1 MMSGQAAD
9 TRGTTLS
16 AAVGAWPVGHS
27 LTAKE
32 AARVAG
38 VHERTIRRAIA
49 RGDLAA
55 TKRARIFQITPE
67 ALAQFQ
73 ARRQHASS
81 PPLLL
86 RLVEPALGPAVALP
100 TRLTPF
106 LGRERDIEAIDQ
118 LLSTA
123 RLLTLTGPGGIGKTR
138 LALRVAEEL
147 TPHFADGVAFVPLAA
162 VTAASLI
169 PAAIAEKLGVRE
181 HGGRPISDRLVAALR
196 DQQLLLVLDNFE
208 HVLPAGPFVADLL
221 ASCARLTILVT
232 SRTTLR
238 LSGEHRF
245 PVPPM
250 GLPEPA
256 ATATAAAAHRADAVQ
271 LFVARA
277 QAAQPGF
284 ALTDD
289 NASAIAAICRRLD
302 GLPLAIEL
310 AAARSSVLPPQ
321 ALRDRLERRLPLL
334 TGGPRDAPHRLRTM
348 HDAIAWSYDFLS
360 PDAQALFRRLA
371 VCAGGW
377 TLEAAE
383 VIGRIGDSPAIDVLA
398 VLSSLVEHSLVQPQE
413 GADRGPDPGTP
424 RFAMLETIREFAL
437 ERLLESGEQGLAQA
451 AHAAY
456 FTAFAERYYPYRIGP
471 GEHIDDRLGRVEVEH
486 PNLRAALTR
495 MADDGDA
502 EGVLQLAGALVVF
515 WYLRGHFREA
525 RRWLE
530 WALAHTAEIP
540 TTLRSRALAG
550 LGYMVWFQG
559 HHAQAA
565 VLAEA
570 GLAIAEQI
578 GDKDLA
584 ARALHML
591 GLVAEFQCRWDQAGL
606 YMERALDLW
615 RELGMMP
622 EVAMVLNGLSVV
634 AYGLGDAGL
643 SGRRAEES
651 LALTR
656 ALGHAFGSAIAL
668 PGLARLARD
677 RGDDR
682 RATVAFQESLHLWA
696 SIGDRETIVQPL
708 AGLAELASVHDQP
721 ETAATLVGA
730 IDALAQEAGDFI
742 LERCMRFAG
751 DNGDRAAA
759 RACAAL
765 GEGRFADL
773 RAAGRAL
780 SLEEAIAV
788 AATVTIPVRRTTPFP
803 AASPLTAREHDVLR
817 LVAAGQTDR
826 EIADALFLSLRTV
839 NTHVAHI
846 LAKLDVATR
855 RAAAMW
861 AREHSAASEG

>member
-16 AAVGAWPVGHS
+16 AAVGTWPVVHS

-73 ARRQHASS
+73 AQHQHASS

-86 RLVEPALGPAVALP
+86 RLVEPALGPTVALP
-100 TRLTPF
+100 RPLTPF
-106 LGRERDIEAIDQ
+106 LGREREVAAIAE

-123 RLLTLTGPGGIGKTR
+123 RLVTLTGPGGAGKTR
-138 LALRVAEEL
+138 LALRVGDELAPRLAE
-147 TPHFADGVAFVPLAA
+147 GVAFVPLAA
-162 VTAASLI
+162 MTEASLI
-169 PAAIAEKLGVRE
+169 AAAVAQALGVRE
-181 HGGRPISDRLVAALR
+181 HGDRPIGDRLVAALR
-196 DQQLLLVLDNFE
+196 DRHLLLVLDNFE
-208 HVLPAGPFVADLL
+208 HVLPAAPFVADLL
-221 ASCARLTILVT
+221 TACPGLSILVT

-238 LSGEHRF
+238 LSGEQRF

-250 GLPEPA
+250 LLPDPA
-256 ATATAAAAHRADAVQ
+256 IMATAAAASQSDAVQ
-271 LFVARA
+271 LFVHRA
-277 QAAQPGF
+277 QAAQPDF
-284 ALTDD
+284 TLRDE
-289 NASAIAAICRRLD
+289 NAGVVAEICRRLD

-321 ALRDRLERRLPLL
+321 ALLARLDQRLPLL
-334 TGGPRDAPHRLRTM
+334 SDGPRDAPMRLRTM
-348 HDAIAWSYDFLS
+348 RDAIAWSYDLLTEEERV
-360 PDAQALFRRLA
+360 LFRRLA
-371 VCAGGW
+371 VFSGGC

-383 VIGRIGDSPAIDVLA
+383 AVSCIGDGPAIDILTT
-398 VLSSLVEHSLVQPQE
+398 LSSLVDHSLVHWQE
-413 GADRGPDPGTP
+413 GADGPDGATP
-424 RFAMLETIREFAL
+424 RFGMLETIREFAR
-437 ERLLESGEQGLAQA
+437 ERLVEAGEQELAQA

-456 FTAFAERYYPYRIGP
+456 FITFAEQLYPYRIDRD
-471 GEHIDDRLGRVEVEH
+471 ERIDDRLWRFEAEH
-486 PNLRAALTR
+486 PNFRVAFTYLIDVDDAQRVLR
-495 MADDGDA
+495 
-502 EGVLQLAGALVVF
+502 LAGALVVF
-515 WYLRGHFREA
+515 WYLRGHLQEA

-530 WALAHTAEIP
+530 WALAHTAETP
-540 TTLRSRALAG
+540 TGLRSRALAG
-550 LGYMVWFQG
+550 LGYMVWLQG
-559 HHAQAA
+559 HHEHAAALAQ
-565 VLAEA
+565 A

-578 GDKDLA
+578 GDDDLA
-584 ARALHML
+584 ARSLHLL
-591 GLVAEFQCRWDQAGL
+591 GLVAEFQCRRDQAEL
-606 YMERALDLW
+606 LMERALGLW
-615 RELGMMP
+615 RELDMLP
-622 EVAMVLNGLSVV
+622 EVSMVLNGLSVV
-634 AYGLGDAGL
+634 AYGRGDAAIAT
-643 SGRRAEES
+643 RRAEES

-682 RATVAFQESLHLWA
+682 PAAEAFLESLHLWA

-708 AGLAELASVHDQP
+708 AGLGELASVHGQA

-730 IDALAQEAGDFI
+730 IDVLAQEAGDFI

-751 DNGDRAAA
+751 ENHDRAAT
-759 RACAAL
+759 RACAVL
-765 GEGRFADL
+765 GEERFAAL

-788 AATVTIPVRRTTPFP
+788 AATVTIPVRRTTPSP

-861 AREHSAASEG
+861 AREHSVAPEG